1 MIGKFQVHGTAHVA
15 APQEEARRTEG
26 PFGDFLKKA
35 VSAPVQS
42 VTGIYYKAK
51 TTREVLVQS
60 RVALEAFH
68 AFLWLNA
75 EFAHHRNTAGRAENS
90 ATLNVM
96 LSLDALMNRSV
107 VQKVLPS
114 LNDGRV
120 TKAYRS
126 IKPEM
131 SEAEV
136 GRVREVLV
144 GVFNTAHSALFDSN
158 GVARKKSYTK
168 EEMTLNM
175 AEFEGNK
182 TQKLMRHIE
191 EWRRDILASLILLE
205 KAHAAFARR
214 FEDQQFTLYFAKAT
228 RMRLSHPTH
237 VLLNLREGNL
247 SRGTGTFAVAS
258 ETSLQR
264 RLAVLENL
272 EAHLRTLSALRMG
285 DRIPTDAMQ
294 QIKNELASMSWTK

>member
-1 MIGKFQVHGTAHVA
+1 MIGKFRVHGAAYVA
-15 APQEEARRTEG
+15 APQEETRPTEG

-35 VSAPVQS
+35 VTAPIQS

-51 TTREVLVQS
+51 VTREVLVQS
-60 RVALEAFH
+60 HVALQAFH

-75 EFAHHRNTAGRAENS
+75 EFAHHRYTAAMAENS

-136 GRVREVLV
+136 ARVREVLV
-144 GVFNTAHSALFDSN
+144 GVFDTAHSALFDSN

-182 TQKLMRHIE
+182 TQKLMRHID
-191 EWRRDILASLILLE
+191 EWRQDILASLILLE

-214 FEDQQFTLYFAKAT
+214 FEEQQFTLYFAKV
-228 RMRLSHPTH
+228 RRIRLSHPTH

-247 SRGTGTFAVAS
+247 SRDTGSFAVGS
-258 ETSLQR
+258 PTSLQR

-272 EAHLRTLSALRMG
+272 EAHLRTLAVLRKG
-285 DRIPTDAMQ
+285 DRIPTDAIQ
-294 QIKNELASMSWTK
+294 QIRNELASMAWTK